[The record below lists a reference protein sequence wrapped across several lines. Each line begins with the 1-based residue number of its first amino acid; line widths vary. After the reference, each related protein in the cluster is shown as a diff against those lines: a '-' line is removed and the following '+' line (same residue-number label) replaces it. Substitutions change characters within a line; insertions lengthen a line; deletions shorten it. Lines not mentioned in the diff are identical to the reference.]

1 MADKTNFVAP
11 ATTERTIPNA
21 FACPVSQSVY
31 LMCNIPAH
39 GRMHRR
45 FRYAEI
51 IHVKSHSHYDACTV
65 TTTEGAYT
73 VYAMFDEIRACLPDD
88 LFLRISWS
96 EVINIMHIDMMRPNI
111 LCVSDQRYYV
121 SKEYEESFFRAF
133 TMIPYKQKPYKE
145 PSSYADSVYIYSG
158 WFYHQVRLSD
168 IRWIDADNNYTIVHL
183 ASGVKNLET
192 IFSLNSWESLL
203 PGKHF
208 IRICRKTIVNANCIS
223 AVGTSAIMVDGTWLK
238 LPRTQK
244 DTLDKF
250 LRFIKRSKL
259 YRQ

>member
-51 IHVKSHSHYDACTV
+51 IHVKNHSHYDACTV

-73 VYAMFDEIRACLPDD
+73 I
-88 LFLRISWS
+88 I
-96 EVINIMHIDMMRPNI
+96 H
-111 LCVSDQRYYV
+111 
-121 SKEYEESFFRAF
+121 F
-133 TMIPYKQKPYKE
+133 T
-145 PSSYADSVYIYSG
+145 
-158 WFYHQVRLSD
+158 
-168 IRWIDADNNYTIVHL
+168 
-183 ASGVKNLET
+183 SGVKNLET

-208 IRICRKTIVNANCIS
+208 IRICRKTIVNANSIS